1 MSASLK
7 GAKVVAEQRNDAT
20 GQFRTQET
28 HPGGAIRARRLGYL
42 AVTRYSSSA
51 LRYPATNYRCPVNSD
66 PSQMIPVGPIPFEHG
81 LPNFARSLIRG
92 KPKIVAIGSSTT
104 AGEGNIKP
112 YPDRLLSLLQVPYPN
127 ARIAMVNDGIGGQ
140 EAPIELERFDSDVI
154 AEKPDL
160 VIWQIGTNAVWQR
173 PDLKPPPPTF
183 NETTKAI
190 RDGLIKLRDETQAD
204 VILMDLQYLPAVL
217 TPAKK
222 GSAIAMVKAI
232 GELAADANGVNVFR
246 RFAFMEGCMR
256 LRGSRLTGWST
267 REMTPDYTKA
277 TGLRIA

>member
-1 MSASLK
+1 M
-7 GAKVVAEQRNDAT
+7 D
-20 GQFRTQET
+20 
-28 HPGGAIRARRLGYL
+28 
-42 AVTRYSSSA
+42 
-51 LRYPATNYRCPVNSD
+51 SD
-66 PSQMIPVGPIPFEHG
+66 PSQIIPVGPIPFDHG
-81 LPNFARSLIRG
+81 LPHFAHSLIRG

-127 ARIAMVNDGIGGQ
+127 ARITMVNEGIGGQ
-140 EAPIELERFDSDVI
+140 EAPIELERFDIDVI

-160 VIWQIGTNAVWQR
+160 VIWQVGTNAVWQS

-183 NETTKAI
+183 DDTIKAV

-222 GSAIAMVKAI
+222 DKTIAMVKAI
-232 GELAADANGVNVFR
+232 SKLAADADGVNVFR
-246 RFAFMEGCMR
+246 RFAFMEGLHEVEGVSFDRMVDPGDETR
-256 LRGSRLTGWST
+256 LHQSDWVTDRVTRALKDAIVGGVDKAWSLVAANTG
-267 REMTPDYTKA
+267 
-277 TGLRIA
+277 